1 MHRAIAKLIPLLL
14 MLVVAVPAMAA
25 TSGEV
30 GFASAD
36 AVMRWMGTYRAKPD
50 PARMPVAARA
60 LAQMGA
66 FKETESSG
74 AYLGFIAGVI
84 GSNPSRAEDLIGKM
98 LGMPAADQW
107 VIVRAIAYSGLPD
120 WKRLMRKFAERLPAR
135 KVMIDKY
142 LAGELPTLDEIP
154 LEKHNPTL
162 WDKVR
167 GAFGGKPPKAQ
178 PLTFDQAPELLD
190 TLWGFYFATGDERA
204 ITRMFPMLPWSRERD
219 NVDKLTVGSMAKYT
233 LVSNAV
239 RNPELLALL
248 KRASASEPKEVAVV
262 LKEVVEASET
272 METTRVRREALGAI
286 DDLKRKGPQSKRDF
300 NTWGQIGQGAL
311 ALGCIAAAATGQVQ
325 FGLPCV
331 LGGAASSAALNYW
344 GGQQ

>member
-60 LAQMGA
+60 LAQMGV

-74 AYLGFIAGVI
+74 DYLGFIAGVI

-98 LGMPAADQW
+98 LGMPTADQW

-142 LAGELPTLDEIP
+142 LGGELPTLDEIP

-167 GAFGGKPPKAQ
+167 GAFGGKQ
-178 PLTFDQAPELLD
+178 
-190 TLWGFYFATGDERA
+190 
-204 ITRMFPMLPWSRERD
+204 
-219 NVDKLTVGSMAKYT
+219 
-233 LVSNAV
+233 
-239 RNPELLALL
+239 
-248 KRASASEPKEVAVV
+248 
-262 LKEVVEASET
+262 
-272 METTRVRREALGAI
+272 
-286 DDLKRKGPQSKRDF
+286 
-300 NTWGQIGQGAL
+300 
-311 ALGCIAAAATGQVQ
+311 
-325 FGLPCV
+325 
-331 LGGAASSAALNYW
+331 
-344 GGQQ
+344 